1 MDRKYTVI
9 GLMSGTSLDGLDIAL
24 CNFDFS
30 EEKIQYEIIA
40 AKTVEYPTGIVEM
53 LNEAINS
60 GSLRFNEIH
69 NEYGKWIGH
78 QVNEFVQN
86 HKVSIDLISSHGHTI
101 FHKPDE
107 GFTVQI
113 GSGAQ
118 IAAITKIT
126 TVCDFRSLDVALGGQ
141 GAPLVPAGDK
151 LLFNNFDACINIG
164 GFANI
169 SLDIEDK
176 RIAWDIC
183 PANFVLNH
191 YANKL
196 GKPCDIDG
204 NFARSGKII
213 PDLLYSLNEL
223 PYYIATP
230 PKSLGRE
237 WVESNIFK
245 LIDSKNQQ
253 INDIL
258 CTFTNHIAGQI
269 AKSIPNEYFPGKRVN
284 VLFTGGGVK
293 NKLLIE
299 LITEMAP
306 FNVIVPSE
314 ELIDYK
320 EALVFALLGVL
331 RLREEHNCLK
341 EVTGAVSD
349 SSGGCVYRIV

>member
-1 MDRKYTVI
+1 
-9 GLMSGTSLDGLDIAL
+9 MSGTSLDGLDIAL
-24 CNFDFS
+24 CNFNFS
-30 EEKIQYEIIA
+30 DEKLHYEIIA
-40 AKTVEYPTGIVEM
+40 AKTVEYPTKIIEI
-53 LNEAINS
+53 LNEAINT

-78 QVNEFVQN
+78 QVNEFIQN
-86 HKVSIDLISSHGHTI
+86 HKVSVDLISSHGHTI

-118 IAAITKIT
+118 IAAITNIT

-141 GAPLVPAGDK
+141 GAPLVPVGDK
-151 LLFNNFDACINIG
+151 LLFTNYNACINIG

-169 SLDIEDK
+169 SLDFKDK

-183 PANFVLNH
+183 PANFVLNY

-196 GKPCDIDG
+196 GKSCDIDG
-204 NFARSGKII
+204 NFAKSGKII
-213 PDLLYSLNEL
+213 PVLLNSLNEL
-223 PYYIATP
+223 PYYFAPP

-237 WVESNIFK
+237 WVESNIFQ
-245 LIDSKNQQ
+245 LIDSQNLKP
-253 INDIL
+253 NDIL

-269 AKSIPNEYFPGKRVN
+269 VKSIPNEYFPGKSVD
-284 VLFTGGGVK
+284 VLFSGGGVK
-293 NKLLIE
+293 NKFLTE
-299 LITEMAP
+299 LITQMAP
-306 FNVIVPSE
+306 FNIIVPSA

-331 RLREEHNCLK
+331 RVREEHNCLK
-341 EVTGAVSD
+341 EVTGARTNN
-349 SSGGCVYRIV
+349 SGGCIYRIC